1 MAKKAGVAHRN
12 SIVNYNVQQSDVTN
26 KERKI
31 RKHMKNHPNAD
42 VHPDKIMNKYI
53 AERRVHLNKKTEKVK
68 IARTKQKDID
78 RQGR

>member
-1 MAKKAGVAHRN
+1 
-12 SIVNYNVQQSDVTN
+12 
-26 KERKI
+26 
-31 RKHMKNHPNAD
+31 
-42 VHPDKIMNKYI
+42 MNKYI